1 MSGKFLGI
9 AAFCPQLILVATMGE
24 AGRIVDPLETLL
36 FDRRAGVELTGALAP
51 GTGFRFFGQ
60 S

>member
-1 MSGKFLGI
+1 
-9 AAFCPQLILVATMGE
+9 MGE
-24 AGRIVDPLETLL
+24 AGLIVDPLETLL